1 MIDPKKILAIC
12 KFSKLEYDKRKYN
25 LNTRALIR
33 KYNQEQIHHEVIV
46 DSHVEQRECI
56 RLAKKL
62 LPKSTFINT
71 PDLPHTQTEDKD
83 LIVSIG
89 GDEHFK
95 YVIHNSVQ
103 GKLVLNVR
111 SDNLKSEGALSTCNR
126 FNLKTMIDQIYSETY
141 LVENWVR
148 LEAQLN
154 DQPIERAIDTIY
166 VGEKNGT
173 RMSRYVLHFK
183 DRFEEQKSSGLLVVT
198 GAGSTGW
205 FKSAGGTPFPR
216 NAMTGKFLAREM
228 YVGTKTGSS
237 MRDGVFHEEEIIEIH
252 SLMDDQGIV
261 EIDSIKEYP
270 FRRGDKLKVNVSRE
284 YLKVMIFNPKYG
296 KN

>member
-1 MIDPKKILAIC
+1 MIDPNKILAIC
-12 KFSKLEYDKRKYN
+12 KSSKLDYDKRKYN
-25 LNTRALIR
+25 LNTHALIQ

-46 DSHVEQRECI
+46 DSHVEQRKCI
-56 RLAKKL
+56 ELAKKL
-62 LPKSTFINT
+62 LPESTFINT
-71 PDLPHTQTEDKD
+71 LDLPHTQTEDKD

-126 FNLKTMIDQIYSETY
+126 FNLKEMIDQIRSESY
-141 LVENWVR
+141 LMENWVR
-148 LEAQLN
+148 LEARLN
-154 DQPIERAIDTIY
+154 DQLIESAIDTIY
-166 VGEKNGT
+166 VGTKNGT

-183 DRFEEQKSSGLLVVT
+183 DAVEEQKSSGLLIVT

-205 FKSAGGTPFPR
+205 FRSAGGTSFPR
-216 NAMTGKFLAREM
+216 NAMTGKFLAREI
-228 YVGTKTGSS
+228 YVGTKTGNS
-237 MRDGVFHEEEIIEIH
+237 MRNGVFHEEETIEIH

-270 FRRGDKLKVNVSRE
+270 FRRGDFLKVNVSKDF
-284 YLKVMIFNPKYG
+284 LKVMIFKPNDG
-296 KN
+296 E